1 MISDEQFQAYE
12 VYYYRVLDELNENY
26 TLTTSY
32 PECELI
38 NLVASSPYKIR
49 VRVVSTTYKS
59 SVWSDELQFVTADLT
74 GSELSAVEQLRD
86 DMVRVIQQRP
96 DSTALNG
103 MTDH

>member
-12 VYYYRVLDELNENY
+12 VYFYRVLDELNENY

-86 DMVRVIQQRP
+86 DMVRGELCYKDQIH
-96 DSTALNG
+96 LHL
-103 MTDH
+103 ME

>member
-59 SVWSDELQFVTADLT
+59 SVWSDELQFITADET
-74 GSELSAVEQLRD
+74 ESMLSAVDKLRED
-86 DMVRVIQQRP
+86 VVRFIV
-96 DSTALNG
+96 TVF
-103 MTDH
+103 

>member
-96 DSTALNG
+96 DSTSLNG